1 MSLAEQRR
9 LFVQRWWSLI
19 AEMMERTQARRL
31 QPHYVEAFF
40 REAFQRLGGT
50 ARQREPQRYEITHV
64 SAPIRQRDQVI
75 GVGEP
80 VLHRYERLEHIGLI
94 SRRTDQ
100 ARRKRHHDH
109 PLAASASVH
118 ASP

>member
-1 MSLAEQRR
+1 MATVRE
-9 LFVQRWWSLI
+9 
-19 AEMMERTQARRL
+19 EMERTQARRL

-40 REAFQRLGGT
+40 REAFFREAFQRLGGT
-50 ARQREPQRYEITHV
+50 VRQREPQRYEITHV